1 MERRHFLQWGA
12 SALACAALPVLAAPK
27 RGAAKVV
34 VVGGGFGGAT
44 AAKYLKLWAPELDVT
59 LVERNEA
66 FVSCPQSNL
75 VLGGSRSMSQLTLR
89 YDALGAKYGVKVLRD
104 EVTAVDSER
113 KLVRLQRGKP
123 LPYDRLILSPGI
135 DFLTTQVEG
144 LDEPLS
150 QERILHAWKAGPQT
164 VALRRQLE
172 AMPNGGVYLLSIP
185 RGPYRCPPGP
195 YERVCQ
201 VAGYFKR
208 HKPKSK
214 IIVFD
219 ANPDIVAKKAIFRAA
234 WDELYRGMVDYR
246 PASEVVAVDGRT
258 LTARTDFDVVRAD
271 VLNLIPLQR
280 AGLIAEMAGVL
291 DVDVRWATVDFL
303 SYESR
308 AVPGIHVVGDAV
320 FGNPA
325 PKSGHTAN
333 QQAKVAAAAVIALL
347 RGETPY
353 PDPVLANT
361 CYSFLSDKEAAHVAA
376 VYRYDKEKKGLK
388 AAEDSFGV
396 SEKRSQREGFYA
408 NAWARNIWAD
418 SLL

>member
-12 SALACAALPVLAAPK
+12 SALACAALPAWAAPK

-75 VLGGSRSMSQLTLR
+75 VLGGTRTLGQLTLR
-89 YDALGAKYGVKVLRD
+89 YDALGAKYGVNVVRG
-104 EVTAVDSER
+104 EVTAVEPDKKFVS
-113 KLVRLQRGKP
+113 VQGGKR
-123 LPYDRLILSPGI
+123 LPYDRLIMAPGI

-144 LDEPLS
+144 LDEPMA

-201 VAGYFKR
+201 VAWYFKR

-280 AGLIAEMAGVL
+280 AGLIAEMAGVV

-303 SYESR
+303 TYESR
-308 AVPGIHVVGDAV
+308 AIPNIHVVGDAV

-333 QQAKVAAAAVIALL
+333 QQAKVAAAAIIALL
-347 RGETPY
+347 RGGDPY

-376 VYRYDKEKKGLK
+376 VYRYDREKKGLRV
-388 AAEDSFGV
+388 AEGSFGV
-396 SEKRSQREGFYA
+396 SEKRSAREGFYA
-408 NAWARNIWAD
+408 AAWAKNIWAD